1 MPVLHSP
8 VSVAVID
15 TLEAIG
21 MLLDSRQ
28 RAAFLPFLNREIS
41 VSQAALEVGELPNTM
56 LYRVKRWQRLGLLL
70 ETRSV
75 PHAKGS
81 MRLYRAV
88 ADAFFIPHSA
98 TSSED
103 LLALASDIHLP
114 IFKDFLGSY
123 VRSGEHLS
131 ADWGVRF
138 ERNGAHWSVR
148 PAKAWND
155 LCEPADP
162 EGPPSMAE
170 YVHIQLDDA
179 QAKALQLELWA
190 VLERY
195 VAQSS
200 PQGKVYRVFLGL
212 A

>member
-1 MPVLHSP
+1 MILLNSP
-8 VSVAVID
+8 VQVAVLD
-15 TLEAIG
+15 SLEAIEV
-21 MLLDSRQ
+21 MLDSRQ
-28 RAAFLPFLNREIS
+28 RAAFLPFVNREVS

-70 ETRSV
+70 ETCRV

-81 MRLYRAV
+81 MRLYRSM

-103 LLALASDIHLP
+103 LLALAREVHLP
-114 IFKDFLGSY
+114 IFTDFLASF

-138 ERNGAHWSVR
+138 ESNGGHWSVR
-148 PAKAWND
+148 PAKSKDD

-162 EGPPSMAE
+162 EGPSSMAE
-170 YVHIQLDDA
+170 YAQLQLSAA

-200 PQGKVYRVFLGL
+200 PQGKVYKVFLGL

>member
-1 MPVLHSP
+1 M
-8 VSVAVID
+8 
-15 TLEAIG
+15 
-21 MLLDSRQ
+21 DS
-28 RAAFLPFLNREIS
+28 NRC
-41 VSQAALEVGELPNTM
+41 AL
-56 LYRVKRWQRLGLLL
+56 
-70 ETRSV
+70 
-75 PHAKGS
+75 
-81 MRLYRAV
+81 

-103 LLALASDIHLP
+103 LLALAREVHLP
-114 IFKDFLGSY
+114 IFTDFLASF

-138 ERNGAHWSVR
+138 ESNGGHWSVR
-148 PAKAWND
+148 PAKSKDD

-162 EGPPSMAE
+162 EGPSSMAE
-170 YVHIQLDDA
+170 YAQLQLSAA

-200 PQGKVYRVFLGL
+200 PQGKVYKVFLGL

>member
-1 MPVLHSP
+1 MILLDSP
-8 VSVAVID
+8 VPVAVLD
-15 TLEAIG
+15 SLEAIEV
-21 MLLDSRQ
+21 MLDSRQ
-28 RAAFLPFLNREIS
+28 RAAFLPFVNREVS
-41 VSQAALEVGELPNTM
+41 VSQAALEVNELPNTM

-81 MRLYRAV
+81 MRLYRSA

-103 LLALASDIHLP
+103 LLALAGEIHLP

-138 ERNGAHWSVR
+138 ERDGAHWSVR
-148 PAKAWND
+148 PAKAFDD
-155 LCEPADP
+155 LCEPADLEAP
-162 EGPPSMAE
+162 ASMAE
-170 YVHIQLDDA
+170 YAHIQLDDA

-195 VAQSS
+195 KKQSS
-200 PQGKVYRVFLGL
+200 SRGKLHKVFLGL